1 MTPKILFELFN
12 MTVPGGTGI
21 ATYARHLCSTA
32 QDLGYEAEGL
42 LHSYRPIDTR
52 DSVLAEVGFFD
63 ARNRKPSAFD
73 RYVTLNWRK
82 AIGAPAGIRAVA
94 LPGDSIVVG
103 SEALRNLKALKRLFV
118 APMFMDITRFHF
130 KRYGRSARLKVDSA
144 PDIFHAT
151 QPIPLRVAGARN
163 IYTIHDI
170 VPLRLP
176 YTTLDDKKFFL
187 NMVRHLGQT
196 ADRIVTVSESSRD
209 DLINI
214 CGIAPD
220 KVVNTYQSVSFPEQ
234 LLAQS
239 DVETAR
245 LVEQSFGLKSG
256 DYYLFYGALEPKK
269 NVGRLIDAYIASG
282 SKRSLIL
289 AGGLGWEYQGDLEKI
304 EENRSN
310 ALRIDGRRI
319 VPDERIR
326 RLQHLPLFQLVA
338 LIRNARA
345 VVFPSLYEGFGLPVI
360 ESMLLR
366 TPVATSNSSSLAEI
380 AGEAALLVDP
390 GDIRSIMAAI
400 QKLDEDDALCAELAQ
415 RGPAQAAK
423 FSPAAHKE
431 RLRRVYDEALARA
444 PLTAAAKP

>member
-1 MTPKILFELFN
+1 VTPKILFELFN
-12 MTVPGGTGI
+12 LTVPGGTGI

-32 QDLGYEAEGL
+32 HDLGYEAEGL
-42 LHSYRPIDTR
+42 LHSYRPIETK

-73 RYVTLNWRK
+73 RYVTLNWRR
-82 AIGAPAGIRAVA
+82 AIGAPAGIRGVA
-94 LPGDSIVVG
+94 LPGKSIVVG
-103 SEALRNLKALKRLFV
+103 SEALSNLKALRRLFV

-130 KRYGRSARLKVDSA
+130 KRHGRAATLQVDSA

-196 ADRIVTVSESSRD
+196 SDRIVTVSESSRN

-214 CGIAPD
+214 CGIAPE
-220 KVVNTYQSVSFPEQ
+220 KVVNTYQSVSFPEE
-234 LLAQS
+234 LIAQS

-282 SKRSLIL
+282 SQRSLIL
-289 AGGLGWEYQGDLEKI
+289 AGGLGWEYEGDLEKI

-319 VPDERIR
+319 LPDERIR

-366 TPVATSNSSSLAEI
+366 TPVATSNTSSLGEI

-400 QKLDEDDALCAELAQ
+400 QKLDQDDALCAELAR
-415 RGPAQAAK
+415 RGLAQAAK
-423 FSPAAHKE
+423 FSPKAHKE
-431 RLRRVYDEALARA
+431 RLRRVYDEALAA
-444 PLTAAAKP
+444 PAKP